1 MKGCVTIEESLQSL
15 IDAAK
20 LYSKKNEGEGPHSFY
35 PTMYHYTMIRY
46 LKLVKRKAKFFFDPD
61 DRRFGGPTLNW
72 DVDE

>member
-1 MKGCVTIEESLQSL
+1 MKGCATIEESLQSL

-20 LYSKKNEGEGPHSFY
+20 LYSKQKENDPDGSSFY

-46 LKLVKRKAKFFFDPD
+46 LKLVKKKAKFSFNPD
-61 DRRFGGPTLNW
+61 QCFTKPTLNW